1 MLKDLG
7 RWWRRR
13 RDAQV
18 LRERAIP
25 DALWLDTLHRLPF
38 LKHRPL
44 ADLLK
49 LREDCA
55 RFLDR
60 HEFSGAGG
68 LVVTDEMAVAVAAQ
82 ACLPVLHLDLA
93 AYDGFVGIVLHPGEV
108 RAQRQWT
115 DEDGIVHE
123 GHEDLAGEAMPGGP
137 VMLAWSEV
145 AASGDTA
152 EIGYNVVI
160 HEFVHVIDALDGQAD
175 GVPPLPDRAARA
187 HWLATLAPAHARLC
201 AEVDAGLDT
210 VLDPYGVNGLEEFFA
225 VVTEAFFVAPD
236 LLTAHEPALYA
247 LLAGYFRQDP
257 AQHLSQR
264 ARPSPR
270 RLRGDVDPA
279 PRSARPTA

>member
-1 MLKDLG
+1 MLMS
-7 RWWRRR
+7 WWRQR
-13 RDAQV
+13 RDARA
-18 LRERAIP
+18 LRQRAIP

-38 LKHRPL
+38 LKYRPL

-49 LREDCA
+49 LRADCA

-93 AYDGFVGIVLHPGEV
+93 AYDGFVGIVMHPGEV

-115 DEDGIVHE
+115 DEDGVSHE

-145 AASGDTA
+145 AASGETA
-152 EIGYNVVI
+152 ESGYNVVI

-175 GVPPLPDRAARA
+175 GVPPLPDRAARH
-187 HWLATLAPAHARLC
+187 HWRDTLEPAYERLC
-201 AEVDAGLDT
+201 AEVDAGTDT
-210 VLDPYGVNGLEEFFA
+210 ALDPYGASGLEEFFA
-225 VVTEAFFVAPD
+225 VAAEAFFVAPD
-236 LLTAHEPALYA
+236 LLTEHEPALYA
-247 LLAGYFRQDP
+247 LLAGFFGQDP
-257 AQHLSQR
+257 AQHLSMRQR
-264 ARPSPR
+264 
-270 RLRGDVDPA
+270 PA
-279 PRSARPTA
+279 PRRTRVETPRPTQPSRP